1 MPGKHCENESLVD
14 ELRAAKARILE
25 LETALTKTAPQDS
38 PLHESPD
45 PAGKR
50 GDYLR
55 CLLRSIPD
63 LVWLKDLNGVYLM
76 CNSSFERFYGA
87 RESDIVGKT
96 DYDFVDHDLAD
107 FFRQN
112 DRKAMESDGPRT
124 NEEWLTFSDTGY
136 RGLFETV
143 KSPMRD
149 AQGNLIGILGIA
161 RDITDRKRTE
171 EALEQRMV
179 SLTLPLDNAEGI
191 TFEELFN
198 IEDIQR
204 LQDEFAQA
212 MGVASLITRPDGSP
226 ITKPSGFCEICQLIR
241 NTRKGLENCIKS
253 DIEIGRYSENGPRAR
268 PCLSGGLWDAGA
280 GITVGGR
287 HIASW
292 LVGQVRDSNQ
302 SETSIRKYA
311 REIGTDED
319 EAVQAFYDVPAMS
332 KEQFSRVAQVL
343 FTLANQLSTAAYQN
357 VQQARFIYER
367 QQVEKI
373 LIEMKD
379 KAEAANKSKSEFL
392 ANMSHEIR
400 TPLNGV
406 LGMLHLLEDTSPT
419 NEQQH
424 LLDAAMTSARRLT
437 RLLSDILDLSKVEAG
452 KLQLED
458 SRFNI
463 ASLRDSILDLFQL
476 AARKNGNELNF
487 PLPGDLP
494 ETLIGDETRLRQIL
508 FNLVGNAVKFT
519 QSGLV
524 SVEVK
529 VLARRPDSSVRIL
542 FTVRDTGIGITD
554 EQLQLIFEPFVQADG
569 SYTRRFQGAGLGL
582 PIVRKLVHLMG
593 GELAIDNGE
602 PSGTTAYLSLPFHIA
617 SEETAENRTPDL
629 LKHPEAR
636 KLRVLIAEDD
646 QVSMLYGKK
655 TLQQL
660 GHEVITASNG
670 QEAIQRLAEKSF
682 DLVLMD
688 IQMPVMNG
696 MEAASAIRS
705 STELGAN
712 ASIPIIAMTAYA
724 MTGDKESFLS
734 AGMNDY
740 IAKPM
745 EASEL
750 QAALAK
756 VMAASA

>member
-1 MPGKHCENESLVD
+1 MSGKHCENESLVD

-25 LETALTKTAPQDS
+25 LETALTKTTPQDS

-226 ITKPSGFCEICQLIR
+226 ITKPSGFCEFCQLIR
-241 NTRKGLENCIKS
+241 KTRKGLKNCIKS

-292 LVGQVRDSNQ
+292 LVGQVRDSTQ

-319 EAVQAFYDVPAMS
+319 EAVHAFYDVPAMS

-367 QQVEKI
+367 QQVEKM

-452 KLQLED
+452 KLQLVD

-476 AARKNGNELNF
+476 AARENGIELNF
-487 PLPGDLP
+487 PPPRALP
-494 ETLIGDETRLRQIL
+494 ETLLGDETRLRQIL

-554 EQLQLIFEPFVQADG
+554 EQLQLIFEPFIQADG
-569 SYTRRFQGAGLGL
+569 SYTRKFQGAGLGL

-593 GELAIDNGE
+593 GELAIDNTEG
-602 PSGTTAYLSLPFHIA
+602 SGTTAYLSLPFHVA
-617 SEETAENRTPDL
+617 HEDNAENPKPDI
-629 LKHPEAR
+629 LKRPPSR

-655 TLQQL
+655 TLQRL

-670 QEAIQRLAEKSF
+670 QEALQRLAEKNF

-696 MEAASAIRS
+696 METASAIRS
-705 STELGAN
+705 SEELGSN
-712 ASIPIIAMTAYA
+712 ARIPIIAMTAYA
-724 MTGDKESFLS
+724 MAGDKELFLS
-734 AGMNDY
+734 AGMNGY

-750 QAALAK
+750 QTALAQ
-756 VMAASA
+756 VMTASA